1 MNADP
6 LFVFLDAGQ
15 LGVLA
20 YSPELIGPLM
30 PLCDPL

>member
-15 LGVLA
+15 LGAFA

-30 PLCDPL
+30 PPCDPL